1 MPSGAAAATTNQ
13 PCHQRYATREIKLT
27 IESCHYT
34 TVINLRI
41 HPNAA
46 KNEVVGFS
54 NEVFRV
60 RVAAPP
66 VKGKANRELVA
77 FLSKV
82 LGVGKDSLTLV
93 KGHTSRDKVIAV
105 AGLSQ
110 EEVIQRLS
118 PKQST

>member
-1 MPSGAAAATTNQ
+1 
-13 PCHQRYATREIKLT
+13 
-27 IESCHYT
+27 
-34 TVINLRI
+34 
-41 HPNAA
+41 
-46 KNEVVGFS
+46 VVEFS
-54 NEVFRV
+54 NGVLRV

-77 FLSKV
+77 FLSKT
-82 LGVGKDSLTLV
+82 LGLGKGSLTIV
-93 KGHTSRDKVIAV
+93 KGHTSHNKVIAV